1 MSSKTIGV
9 RRAKL
14 ELEFALV
21 KGDRERIAEELW
33 SNLLMSFCGKR
44 LDQQLGSAHS
54 VMKDVGR
61 TPDIVYKTDR
71 LSCQK
76 SH

>member
-1 MSSKTIGV
+1 MSSKNMRV
-9 RRAKL
+9 RRAKM
-14 ELEFALV
+14 ELDFALV
-21 KGDRERIAEELW
+21 KGDGERIAEELW
-33 SNLLMSFCGKR
+33 SNLLLSFCGKR